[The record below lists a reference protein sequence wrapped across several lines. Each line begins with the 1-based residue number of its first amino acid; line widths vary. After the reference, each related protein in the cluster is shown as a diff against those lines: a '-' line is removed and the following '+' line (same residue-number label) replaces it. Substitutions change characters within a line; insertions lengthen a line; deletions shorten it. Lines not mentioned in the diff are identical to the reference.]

1 VTITFVASQERL
13 VRKGEKDETVDVCNS
28 EDESREVLK
37 RQKKGVE
44 KEEGRKKVTTRAS

>member
-1 VTITFVASQERL
+1 MTLVASQERL
-13 VRKGEKDETVDVCNS
+13 VRKGERRDRVDVCSS

-44 KEEGRKKVTTRAS
+44 KERGREKVTTRAS